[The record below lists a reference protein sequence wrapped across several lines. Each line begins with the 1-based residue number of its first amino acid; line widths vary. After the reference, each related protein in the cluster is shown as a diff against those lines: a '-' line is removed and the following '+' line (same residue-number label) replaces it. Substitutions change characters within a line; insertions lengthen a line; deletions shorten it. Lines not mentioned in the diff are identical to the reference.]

1 MYQIL
6 LVEDDRALALAVQK
20 LLESYGSRV
29 RCVEDFADVLG
40 EFAACQPQLVLM
52 DIKLPYRD
60 GYYWC
65 SRIREI
71 SAVPVVFL
79 SSASDNMNIVM
90 ALNMGGD
97 DFIAKPVDP
106 MVLTAKVQAVLRRT
120 YEIAGAGQTV
130 EFCGATLSLGDG
142 CLHTEKGRVE
152 LTKNEFR
159 ILQLLLENRG
169 KIVSREELM
178 MRLWQSDL
186 YVEEN
191 THPDGKCGEA
201 AEKAGGGR
209 PGGRDPHEAGQGVH
223 HSMKKGRRGAV
234 LGDCLRKNRVAILLW
249 VLTVLTEWVVFY
261 LYRIM
266 WEPLLYAGVLTLAV
280 GLLLLGLDLRREMQ
294 AARERL
300 RLREAILTEW
310 NNLPEERTLEQA
322 DYGDMIRSLGRQLRQ
337 ETAAQEAQ
345 RQDMLD
351 YYTTWVHQIKTPMA
365 VMKLYLGA
373 ESPEHRAMGAE
384 LFRMEQYVDMVLQYL
399 RLDGGEN
406 DLVITR
412 CDLDE
417 LIREAV
423 RRYGPQFVL
432 RKLSLHYEP
441 TERTVVTDRKWF
453 VCILEQLLSNAI
465 KYTPEGCITIR
476 LEGDCLHISDTGI
489 GIAPEDLPRIF
500 EKGYTGENGRLERT
514 SSGLGLYLAGKA
526 AALLHIPITVDSSP
540 GQGTTFTLHLRQE
553 E

>member
-120 YEIAGAGQTV
+120 YEIAGAGQAV

-178 MRLWQSDL
+178 MHLWQSDL

-191 THPDGKCGEA
+191 TLTVNVA
-201 AEKAGGGR
+201 R
-209 PGGRDPHEAGQGVH
+209 
-223 HSMKKGRRGAV
+223 
-234 LGDCLRKNRVAILLW
+234 LRKNRVAILLW

-266 WEPLLYAGVLTLAV
+266 WEPLLYAGALTLAL
-280 GLLLLGLDLRREMQ
+280 GLLLLGLDLRREIQ

-310 NNLPEERTLEQA
+310 NDLPEEKTLEQA
-322 DYGDMIRSLGRQLRQ
+322 DYGDMIRKLGRQLRQ
-337 ETAAQEAQ
+337 ETATQEAQ

-365 VMKLYLGA
+365 VMRLYLRT
-373 ESPEHRAMGAE
+373 ESPEHRAMGTE

-399 RLDGGEN
+399 RLSSGEN
-406 DLVITR
+406 DLVIR
-412 CDLDE
+412 EYKLDE

-423 RRYGPQFVL
+423 RKYAAQFVL
-432 RKLSLHYEP
+432 KKLSLTYIP
-441 TERTVVTDRKWF
+441 TEISVVTDRKWF
-453 VCILEQLLSNAI
+453 GCILEQLLSNAI
-465 KYTPEGCITIR
+465 KYTPAGGSIAICVE
-476 LEGDCLHISDTGI
+476 EDALHISDTGI

-526 AALLHIPITVDSSP
+526 ADMLHIPIHVESTV
-540 GQGTTFTLHLRQE
+540 GRGTAFTLHLRQK
-553 E
+553 

>member
-1 MYQIL
+1 
-6 LVEDDRALALAVQK
+6 
-20 LLESYGSRV
+20 
-29 RCVEDFADVLG
+29 
-40 EFAACQPQLVLM
+40 
-52 DIKLPYRD
+52 
-60 GYYWC
+60 
-65 SRIREI
+65 
-71 SAVPVVFL
+71 
-79 SSASDNMNIVM
+79 
-90 ALNMGGD
+90 
-97 DFIAKPVDP
+97 
-106 MVLTAKVQAVLRRT
+106 
-120 YEIAGAGQTV
+120 
-130 EFCGATLSLGDG
+130 
-142 CLHTEKGRVE
+142 
-152 LTKNEFR
+152 
-159 ILQLLLENRG
+159 
-169 KIVSREELM
+169 
-178 MRLWQSDL
+178 
-186 YVEEN
+186 
-191 THPDGKCGEA
+191 
-201 AEKAGGGR
+201 
-209 PGGRDPHEAGQGVH
+209 
-223 HSMKKGRRGAV
+223 MKKGRRGAV

-294 AARERL
+294 A
-300 RLREAILTEW
+300 
-310 NNLPEERTLEQA
+310 
-322 DYGDMIRSLGRQLRQ
+322 DYGDMIRRLGRQLRQ
-337 ETAAQEAQ
+337 ETAVQEAQ

-476 LEGDCLHISDTGI
+476 LEGDCLRISDTGI

-526 AALLHIPITVDSSP
+526 AALLHIPITVDSRP

-553 E
+553 G